1 MMKIRKM
8 AYITKTSCKIL
19 GILIVI
25 ACIGG
30 IIALIQGVAS
40 LASFEVGF
48 VGFSLIVGSS
58 FITLLKRLK
67 TQDSA
72 TESIKD
78 NDKKEQ
84 KNQDNQETN
93 PQKAQ
98 YEQEKM
104 PNFST
109 RFVIG
114 AQISLSF
121 LRLLSYVFFA
131 LMLIALFKYQLFALS
146 AFFIGLCIAVVVF
159 VGLGF
164 WIITQ
169 AKVR

>member
-1 MMKIRKM
+1 M

-25 ACIGG
+25 ACVGG
-30 IIALIQGVAS
+30 IIALIQSVAS

-84 KNQDNQETN
+84 KNQDNQDNQETN

-131 LMLIALFKYQLFALS
+131 LMLIALFKYQLFTLS